1 MLARPAAQAVA
12 DMLTNPIP
20 GGGPATGLAWK
31 TGTSW
36 GGRDTWAMGFDAK
49 HTVGVWIGRPDGTP
63 MPGATGL
70 NLALPLMAR
79 VFDLLPANPRAPAER
94 IRPAAHAEARVAADS
109 MRLLFPPPGAVL
121 SADGPVTIR
130 VMGGRRP
137 FTYMVDGAP
146 IPSEPVRREAA
157 WRPPSPGF
165 YRLTVLDADG
175 TAAHAGV
182 RVK

>member
-20 GGGPATGLAWK
+20 GGGPAPGLAWK

-36 GGRDTWAMGFDAK
+36 GGRDTWAMGFDAM